1 MSQYCI
7 PLNLDL
13 FPLKNSVNLGALYN
27 NAYSS
32 LEHDQLNPRLV
43 DLLKSAGLEVTLV
56 EIFCRRPSKQ
66 TGIHTDGA
74 GGDYVKINWVLG
86 GAGSTMEWYQLR
98 PRHQKPVTTN
108 TAGNADCIKYT
119 ADEVNCVYSE
129 EIESPSLVQVGVPH
143 DVRAKAG
150 IRLCISLVLRTTNG
164 NNRISMDLAKVL
176 LANYIGRP

>member
-43 DLLKSAGLEVTLV
+43 DLLNSVGLEVTLV
-56 EIFCRRPSKQ
+56 EIFCRRPSKR
-66 TGIHTDGA
+66 TVIHTDGA

-86 GAGSTMEWYQLR
+86 GAGSTMEWYQPR
-98 PRHQKPVTTN
+98 PGQQKPVATN
-108 TAGNADCIKYT
+108 TIYLLDQ
-119 ADEVNCVYSE
+119 S
-129 EIESPSLVQVGVPH
+129 
-143 DVRAKAG
+143 
-150 IRLCISLVLRTTNG
+150 G
-164 NNRISMDLAKVL
+164 NNLNVHSDDISNVPLIRRKNLNISFTENESLIISEQFDAIQKVAYDIFKL
-176 LANYIGRP
+176 TEKLKIG